1 MHAIRSVVFASLL
14 IVAGVAAA
22 LAHAK
27 MNASV
32 PKDGETVS
40 AGLSEIQLQ
49 FSKPLRLTLIHVR
62 RVEDQTDIPI
72 SSELPRSFADFAK
85 IAVDA
90 LQAGSYEVTWTAV
103 SSDGHVTKGSFA
115 FSVKE
120 TGDAKPAQ

>member
-1 MHAIRSVVFASLL
+1 
-14 IVAGVAAA
+14 VAAA

-32 PKDGETVS
+32 PKDGEIVS

-62 RVEDQTDIPI
+62 RVEDQTDIPT
-72 SSELPRSFADFAK
+72 SSELPKSFADFAK

-103 SSDGHVTKGSFA
+103 SNDGHVIKGSFT

-120 TGDAKPAQ
+120 TLDAPSAR